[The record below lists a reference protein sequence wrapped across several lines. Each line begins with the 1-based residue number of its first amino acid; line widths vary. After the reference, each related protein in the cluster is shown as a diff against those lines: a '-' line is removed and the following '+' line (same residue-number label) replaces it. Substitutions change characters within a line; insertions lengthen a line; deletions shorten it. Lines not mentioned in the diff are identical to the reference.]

1 MNIYKTDGETK
12 KALAGA
18 EFTVYDNDG
27 NELGKVTT
35 GEDGNAST
43 RGNIT
48 MYAGREYIVR
58 ETKAPQGYK
67 ASNFEQKFS
76 SDYNCSIEYHEVNI
90 SVENAPTEVTITKT
104 DFSTGE
110 LIPDCGI
117 EILDE
122 DKNVIVQGRTDEKGE
137 VTFKR
142 LPVGKYYY
150 REFDAPKGYYL
161 DPTPYAFTIGEDGIF
176 KAEMTNKLQELV
188 LNIYKTD
195 GETKK
200 ALAGAEFTVYDKD
213 GNELG
218 KITTDK
224 NGQATTRDKIKL
236 YAGIEYNVKETKAPD
251 GYRES
256 NWEKTFISD
265 YDSSIEYHEVN
276 LSVENTKMKGKFEL
290 YKVDSVSG
298 NKLAGAEY
306 EIFDESGKSVFKGT
320 TNSDGYLTCEL
331 PLGKYSYKETKAPEN
346 YVLDEKTYTFEFTED
361 GQVFT
366 TTQKNEYGGG
376 VTVSQTPETPNR
388 QVTTQDTPNASTG
401 TSRNAAPFALAM
413 TLCVATAIAASKRK
427 KQTK

>member
-1 MNIYKTDGETK
+1 M
-12 KALAGA
+12 
-18 EFTVYDNDG
+18 
-27 NELGKVTT
+27 
-35 GEDGNAST
+35 
-43 RGNIT
+43 
-48 MYAGREYIVR
+48 
-58 ETKAPQGYK
+58 
-67 ASNFEQKFS
+67 
-76 SDYNCSIEYHEVNI
+76 
-90 SVENAPTEVTITKT
+90 TITKT

-110 LIPDCGI
+110 LIPNCGI

-122 DKNVIVQGRTDEKGE
+122 SKNVLVQGRTDDKGE

-142 LPVGKYYY
+142 LPMGNYYY

-161 DPTPYAFTIGEDGIF
+161 DTTPYAFTIGEDGIV
-176 KAEMTNKLQELV
+176 KAKMTNKLQEV
-188 LNIYKTD
+188 ILNIYKTD

-200 ALAGAEFTVYDKD
+200 ALAGAEFKVFDKN

-218 KITTDK
+218 KITTDE

-236 YAGIEYNVKETKAPD
+236 YAGIEYKVKETKAPD

-256 NWEKTFISD
+256 NWEKTFSSD
-265 YDSSIEYHEVN
+265 YNGSIEYHEVN

-388 QVTTQDTPNASTG
+388 QVTTQDTPIANTG

-413 TLCVATAIAASKRK
+413 TLCVATAIAASASKKK